1 MVTFSKIHFVPSI
14 ILLVVSEVL
23 STINWATSNNV
34 PVSGILQSLLWAV
47 IRLKENGTLFLQ
59 YQQEKRRMKAEM
71 ISFYTKCRTDPRY
84 VQAIQQIE
92 TTLDD
97 PKVQQA
103 VKDALD
109 KQGNSQEGGYVA

>member
-1 MVTFSKIHFVPSI
+1 
-14 ILLVVSEVL
+14 
-23 STINWATSNNV
+23 
-34 PVSGILQSLLWAV
+34 
-47 IRLKENGTLFLQ
+47 
-59 YQQEKRRMKAEM
+59 MKAEM

-103 VKDALD
+103 VKDALH
-109 KQGNSQEGGYVA
+109 KQGNSQEGGYVAYALSELQKSHIGCDFFRNAPTLQANPRVRSIGT